1 MATSPAVD
9 VAVGFTVTFPVGQ
22 FTGQLISVKPPGQS
36 VEVIEASYQNQ
47 NADVSHLNKIKIPGD
62 IVDNTDMVLG
72 FHFNPDINATPL
84 APAVGTVETEII
96 LTHPAGA
103 TWTFPGFVSG
113 YEPADM
119 ALDEKM
125 MCELT
130 VTVTG
135 PFTLVDAS

>member
-1 MATSPAVD
+1 MASPLVGKS
-9 VAVGFTVTFPVGQ
+9 VGFTVTFPVGG
-22 FTGQLISVKPPGQS
+22 FTGQLIDVKPPGQS

-47 NADVSHLNKIKIPGD
+47 NAVVSHLNLIKIPGD

-72 FHFNPDINATPL
+72 FHFNPDTGAANL
-84 APAVGTVETEII
+84 APAVGTIETAII
-96 LTHPAGA
+96 LAHPAGA
-103 TWTFPGFVSG
+103 TWTFPGFVSN

-135 PFTLVDAS
+135 PFALVTG